1 MHHNSHMVSRRTVLI
16 GLAAALLAP
25 IGSAFADTYPARPV
39 SLVVPF
45 PPGGQTDV
53 VGRLIANQLS
63 KALGQPFV
71 VENRPG
77 VNGSLASDMVARATP
92 DGYTL
97 VIGGPGTHAM
107 NQLVNANVRYDAR
120 KDFTHIAMLSR
131 APMLLVA
138 APQFKANT
146 VAELIAL
153 AKAKPNSLN
162 VALTGIG
169 SSSHMTTE
177 LFKQTTGIALNS
189 VPYKGDVPAM
199 TDLIGGQL
207 DLLFVPATSAVTFVQ
222 GGKLKA
228 LAVAGSQRLESL
240 PNTPTMAEAG
250 QPRIV
255 NYSWTSLQGPPGMPA
270 DIVQRLNKACQ
281 EILKQPEV
289 IAQLAKINSTP
300 TPGTPEQAATFVSSE
315 VGRWIPVV
323 KSANIRTN

>member
-1 MHHNSHMVSRRTVLI
+1 MQDQSPALSRRTVLLYLVA
-16 GLAAALLAP
+16 GLLAP
-25 IGSAFADTYPARPV
+25 IGSAFADTYPSRPV
-39 SLVVPF
+39 SVVVPF
-45 PPGGQTDV
+45 PPGGQTDI

-63 KALGQPFV
+63 KTLGQPFV

-97 VIGGPGTHAM
+97 VIGGPGTHAI

-138 APQFKANT
+138 APQLKANS
-146 VAELIAL
+146 VAELISL
-153 AKAKPNSLN
+153 AKARPNSLN

-177 LFKQTTGIALNS
+177 LLKQTAGITLNA

-228 LAVAGSQRLESL
+228 LAVAGAQRLEAL
-240 PNTPTMAEAG
+240 PNIPTMAEAG
-250 QPRIV
+250 QPHIV
-255 NYSWTSLQGPPGMPA
+255 NYSWTSLEGPPGMPA
-270 DIVQRLNKACQ
+270 EIVQRLNQACQ
-281 EILKQPEV
+281 EVLKQPDV

-300 TPGTPEQAATFVSSE
+300 TPGTPKQAAAFISTE
-315 VGRWIPVV
+315 VDRWVPIV